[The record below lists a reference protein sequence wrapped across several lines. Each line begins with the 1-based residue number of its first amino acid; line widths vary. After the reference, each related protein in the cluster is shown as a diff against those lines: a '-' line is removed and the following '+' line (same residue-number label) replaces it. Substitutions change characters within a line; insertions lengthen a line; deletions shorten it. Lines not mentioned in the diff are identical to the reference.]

1 MVLSAPRLSDRLY
14 PPIRQLALAVLQLW
28 EDALTLDPYA
38 VPTDL
43 GYVEGQLEGDRLVIE
58 NHCYQTPQFR
68 KLHLELAKVG
78 QNLDILHCVMFPRDT
93 YGLPLFGLDLV
104 GGPRGIGAAIVDLSP
119 VDALPQPVTGPGQ
132 RPLPPAYAAALG
144 ALPQPPFSQP
154 RSLPEWGDIFSEFC
168 TFVRPTDGPEEQQ
181 FLTHALGFLAIHC
194 QQATQA
200 QPVTDGAIVAQIRS
214 AQAYYCQKQ
223 QQNDKTRRVLEQ
235 AFGAD
240 WADRYMTTLL
250 FDVPNPIDKPAQEE

>member
-78 QNLDILHCVMFPRDT
+78 QNLDILHCVMFPKPE
-93 YGLPLFGLDLV
+93 YSLPMFGCDIV
-104 GGPRGIGAAIVDLSP
+104 AGRGGVSAAIADLSP
-119 VDALPQPVTGPGQ
+119 TNPDRTLPEAYITVLKS
-132 RPLPPAYAAALG
+132 LPNLG
-144 ALPQPPFSQP
+144 FSQQ
-154 RSLPEWGDIFSEFC
+154 RNLPEWGDIFSEFC
-168 TFVRPTDGPEEQQ
+168 LFVRPADGTEESQ
-181 FLTHALGFLAIHC
+181 FLTRTGDFLDLHC
-194 QQATQA
+194 
-200 QPVTDGAIVAQIRS
+200 
-214 AQAYYCQKQ
+214 AQAIEANCVSLPEQALNLAGQYNYCTKQ
-223 QQNDKTRRVLEQ
+223 QQNDKTRRVLEK
-235 AFGAD
+235 AFGLE
-240 WADRYMTTLL
+240 WAEKYMNLVL
-250 FDVPNPIDKPAQEE
+250 FDLPQ